1 MSILVVETRSARRR
15 VVSFARVFCL
25 SRVRDDFHNSIP
37 PSTILTTSRPSSS
50 LPSLTNPPSRR
61 IFPKKNKKTIVKRS
75 WNDRNG
81 KFSLE
86 GGGGIAIEIDR
97 IHRKIR
103 EIEEKEKE
111 EEERRRWT
119 YLQKRYRV
127 KSPGILPGGRRHV
140 VSAGTRLPTLHHEF
154 LVHAG
159 RNQPILK
166 TRPVVVPRARGALPS
181 TDYRRSI
188 CVSSAQQQQQD
199 LNHRCRVIIDDD
211 RTVGLAVLRSRSMT
225 PNRTVDDN
233 SRRV

>member
-1 MSILVVETRSARRR
+1 MLGGVSCRSH
-15 VVSFARVFCL
+15 VCSV
-25 SRVRDDFHNSIP
+25 SRVCVTIFTIPSPPLHHPHHLSSIFFASIAYEP
-37 PSTILTTSRPSSS
+37 TL
-50 LPSLTNPPSRR
+50 RR

-75 WNDRNG
+75 RNDRNG

-86 GGGGIAIEIDR
+86 GGGGRAIEIDR
-97 IHRKIR
+97 IHRTRYERKR
-103 EIEEKEKE
+103 RRE

-166 TRPVVVPRARGALPS
+166 ARPVVVPRARGALPS

-199 LNHRCRVIIDDD
+199 LNHPS
-211 RTVGLAVLRSRSMT
+211 TVAA
-225 PNRTVDDN
+225 
-233 SRRV
+233 

>member
-1 MSILVVETRSARRR
+1 M
-15 VVSFARVFCL
+15 SFARVFCL

-50 LPSLTNPPSRR
+50 LPSLTNPSPFAS
-61 IFPKKNKKTIVKRS
+61 FQKKIKKRS
-75 WNDRNG
+75 KRQI
-81 KFSLE
+81 FAR
-86 GGGGIAIEIDR
+86 GGRTIEIDR

-166 TRPVVVPRARGALPS
+166 ARPVVVPRARGALPS

>member
-15 VVSFARVFCL
+15 VVSVARVFCL

-37 PSTILTTSRPSSS
+37 PLHHPHHLSSIFFAS
-50 LPSLTNPPSRR
+50 IAYESIPRR

-75 WNDRNG
+75 RNDRNG

-86 GGGGIAIEIDR
+86 GGGGRAIEIDR
-97 IHRKIR
+97 IHRTRYERKR
-103 EIEEKEKE
+103 RRE

>member
-1 MSILVVETRSARRR
+1 MLGGVSCRSH
-15 VVSFARVFCL
+15 VCSV
-25 SRVRDDFHNSIP
+25 SRVCVTIFTIP
-37 PSTILTTSRPSSS
+37 SHPSTILTTSRPSSS
-50 LPSLTNPPSRR
+50 LPSLTNPSPFAS
-61 IFPKKNKKTIVKRS
+61 FQKKIKKRS
-75 WNDRNG
+75 KRQI
-81 KFSLE
+81 FAR
-86 GGGGIAIEIDR
+86 GGRTIEIDR

-166 TRPVVVPRARGALPS
+166 ARPVVVPRARGALPS